1 MKLTVNGTAKEFD
14 GDSSMPLL
22 WYLRV
27 ARRLP
32 ARYRAAAG
40 GVELAATEGRWGTP
54 LPARHGRGLTVHRS
68 FLSDVAVVMVVAVDE
83 QGRLEV
89 PRVDVA
95 VDCGFP
101 ANPRLI
107 RG

>member
-22 WYLRV
+22 WYCESPAVYPLDTGRLRG
-27 ARRLP
+27 RR
-32 ARYRAAAG
+32 AG
-40 GVELAATEGRWGTP
+40 RHRGRWGTP

-89 PRVDVA
+89 PASTSRSTA
-95 VDCGFP
+95 GS
-101 ANPRLI
+101 RLI
-107 RG
+107 PG